1 MTAIEN
7 IALMAALMAL
17 GVSATWAVLLGLIY
31 FFEVQD
37 D

>member
-7 IALMAALMAL
+7 IALMATLMAL
-17 GVSATWAVLLGLIY
+17 GVGVTWAVVVGLIY
-31 FFEVQD
+31 FFEVLD

>member
-7 IALMAALMAL
+7 ILLIATLMAL
-17 GVSATWAVLLGLIY
+17 GVAATWAVAIGLIY
-31 FFEVQD
+31 FFEVLD

>member
-7 IALMAALMAL
+7 ILLMATLMAL
-17 GVSATWAVLLGLIY
+17 GIGATWAVVIGLIY
-31 FFEVQD
+31 FFEVLD

>member
-17 GVSATWAVLLGLIY
+17 GISATWAVLLGLIY
-31 FFEVQD
+31 FFEVLD